1 MSKVLEL
8 IRLKWISTKNDYDI
22 KSYFLPCQHCKH
34 ECSIDAKTCPNCGTP
49 SPFGISSKIKLYFFS
64 IFFFLVVS
72 ICAFVFIDPMAERN
86 YLLGFGEI
94 MFGASVISML
104 LMFLAN
110 ERAELLQHAS
120 RVKTQHPEKFYK
132 IWNGL

>member
-8 IRLKWISTKNDYDI
+8 IRLKWISAKNDYDI

-49 SPFGISSKIKLYFFS
+49 SPFGISSRIKLYFFS

-72 ICAFVFIDPMAERN
+72 ICAFVFIDPIAERN

-110 ERAELLQHAS
+110 ERAELLKHAS